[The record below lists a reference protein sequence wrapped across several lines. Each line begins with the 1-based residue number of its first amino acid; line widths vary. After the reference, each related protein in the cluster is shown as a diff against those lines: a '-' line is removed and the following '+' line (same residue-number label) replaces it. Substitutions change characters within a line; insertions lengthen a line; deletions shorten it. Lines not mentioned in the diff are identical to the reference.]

1 MKKIAV
7 LFVSFLIFAL
17 GCDNENSNQSLKS
30 KYVNKKI
37 ENVNYSNIPDSILNL
52 YQNYAGIIAVREM
65 QNDPKLYES
74 TIEIPS
80 ELKTLFYNS
89 LCQVYNATY
98 LNARDIVIEQYK
110 IGVFPI
116 PETNNFLIEADTSEI
131 WVKTLIGN
139 HLYSGNPKFDS
150 LMQQF
155 NLNFRNYYNFTGFT
169 GFSFYS
175 QNQLNLYP
183 LFNSIKSINGVKSV
197 FANSVIG
204 DGNNITA
211 EIFND
216 YIQLVYRYGFGDCPS
231 GCIYSHYWMFR
242 VYYDGIVEYL
252 YEWGNPI
259 N

>member
-80 ELKTLFYNS
+80 ELKALFYNS

-110 IGVFPI
+110 IGVF
-116 PETNNFLIEADTSEI
+116 
-131 WVKTLIGN
+131 
-139 HLYSGNPKFDS
+139 LYRKP
-150 LMQQF
+150 
-155 NLNFRNYYNFTGFT
+155 T
-169 GFSFYS
+169 
-175 QNQLNLYP
+175 
-183 LFNSIKSINGVKSV
+183 
-197 FANSVIG
+197 
-204 DGNNITA
+204 
-211 EIFND
+211 IF
-216 YIQLVYRYGFGDCPS
+216 
-231 GCIYSHYWMFR
+231 
-242 VYYDGIVEYL
+242 
-252 YEWGNPI
+252 
-259 N
+259 